1 MGHRPLFCSSLLL
14 QGVCAGHGACL
25 VAVPLRK
32 EKVDVRSRDVVIF
45 KNACMFDLRGKLS
58 LLNYPDDTDFL

>member
-1 MGHRPLFCSSLLL
+1 M
-14 QGVCAGHGACL
+14 CAGHGACL

-32 EKVDVRSRDVVIF
+32 EKVDVSSRDVVIF